1 MDSCLNPTA
10 SLLPEALG
18 VPGASLAAPCPGDK
32 IQAPGIRSVSA
43 MAPPPVLTS
52 AASPGGTASLG
63 VPPDIHSPS
72 HPRSQSYPFPKSRA
86 TWEEFQATP
95 APRVPPSPPPTG
107 PRVWSVRLFTQ
118 FSWPPPPHP
127 RAPYCLPLHPQ
138 MLAAGSTQR
147 QGQTSFSLLSP
158 HIVHTPPLA
167 QDSSSSTPGVES
179 TFQR

>member
-118 FSWPPPPHP
+118 FSWPPPPP
-127 RAPYCLPLHPQ
+127 PPC
-138 MLAAGSTQR
+138 T
-147 QGQTSFSLLSP
+147 LLSP
-158 HIVHTPPLA
+158 AASSDAGSREHPKAGPDLLQSPVSSHRTHTP
-167 QDSSSSTPGVES
+167 SSPRL
-179 TFQR
+179 Q

>member
-1 MDSCLNPTA
+1 MDSCLDPAA

-18 VPGASLAAPCPGDK
+18 VPGASLAPPCPGDK

-52 AASPGGTASLG
+52 AASSGGTASLG

-72 HPRSQSYPFPKSRA
+72 YPRPQSYPFPKSRA

-95 APRVPPSPPPTG
+95 APKAPPSPPPTA
-107 PRVWSVRLFTQ
+107 PRVWSIRLYSFN
-118 FSWPPPPHP
+118 SPRP
-127 RAPYCLPLHPQ
+127 RAPYYLPLHPQ
-138 MLAAGSTQR
+138 LLAAGSTQR

-158 HIVHTPPLA
+158 HIVHTHPLA
-167 QDSSSSTPGVES
+167 QDSRSSTPGVES